1 MGVKYN
7 DYIINIISSIV
18 SYMKIFLDRFLDYL
32 YNGII
37 YYLLKSFLH
46 TNLTKYLKYEFS
58 DMDDKTLISIMG
70 GDSEI
75 IKRIEKTEKSIADL
89 ESVYKELNN
98 L

>member
-89 ESVYKELNN
+89 ESIYKELNN